1 MSAAIE
7 KRDEKI
13 DSLQTRLANLRRN
26 ANEEA
31 KEILGTSAGLA
42 AAYGLGAME
51 KRAENRGAALASPIE
66 GVDAKLVY
74 GAGLFVAGRMA
85 GGDAGLALQN
95 AGRAILTIKA
105 YLAGRESAGAAR

>member
-42 AAYGLGAME
+42 AAYGYGAME
-51 KRAENRGAALASPIE
+51 KRAENRGAALASPID
-66 GVDAKLVY
+66 GVDAKIVY
-74 GAGLFVAGRMA
+74 GAGLFIAGRMA
-85 GGDAGLALQN
+85 GGDAGNALQN

-105 YLAGRESAGAAR
+105 YQAGRESAGAAR